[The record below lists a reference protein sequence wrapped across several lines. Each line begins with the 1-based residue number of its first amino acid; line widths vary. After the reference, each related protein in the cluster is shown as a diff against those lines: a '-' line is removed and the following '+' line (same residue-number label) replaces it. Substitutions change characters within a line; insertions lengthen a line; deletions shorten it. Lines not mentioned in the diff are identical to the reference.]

1 MRKVSDNYSDG
12 LTTRH
17 YIKYCEREMH
27 KYSFRIL
34 LTWQMREKMYYNLME
49 ECRTSTVQNVFVF
62 CKKLSQDSR
71 VRIAK
76 LINSKQ
82 FYFLALTF
90 SRKIVNLVN
99 VRA

>member
-1 MRKVSDNYSDG
+1 MRKVSDNYSDR

-17 YIKYCEREMH
+17 YIKYCERKMRQ
-27 KYSFRIL
+27 YSFRIL
-34 LTWQMREKMYYNLME
+34 LTRQMREKMYYNLME
-49 ECRTSTVQNVFVF
+49 ECRTSRFKMFFVF
-62 CKKLSQDSR
+62 CKKWTQESR

-90 SRKIVNLVN
+90 
-99 VRA
+99 